1 MKFLKVI
8 RGFFL
13 PILMLVQIP
22 KLLELPFL
30 SVDFLLIVTTV
41 LAFAAFGFIGG
52 MEFYQEH
59 MEKKK

>member
-1 MKFLKVI
+1 MKFLKI
-8 RGFFL
+8 LRGFFL
-13 PILMLVQIP
+13 PIVMLVQVP
-22 KLLELPFL
+22 KLLELSFL

-41 LAFAAFGFIGG
+41 LSFAAFGFVGG